1 MTGNTADLH
10 QSLSHVPGAQ
20 RVRELRTDPSAG
32 PPGNAGPPVRRGWFI
47 AFEGGEG
54 SGKSTQARRIAT
66 ARGALLTRQPGGTEI
81 GASIRE
87 VLLSP
92 DTAGLSDRAEALLM
106 AADRA
111 QHVDEMIRPALVTGQ
126 DVICDRYVSSSLAYQ
141 GAGRMLGIEQV
152 RALSA
157 FAVGDTW
164 PDLNVLLD
172 VPVDVGLARLGGPP
186 DRLEQ
191 LDRGFHERVRQTF
204 LDMASATPEHWLVVD
219 GTQPLEQ
226 VSARVDA
233 ALIARFS
240 WSQ

>member
-1 MTGNTADLH
+1 MMGRF
-10 QSLSHVPGAQ
+10 V
-20 RVRELRTDPSAG
+20 
-32 PPGNAGPPVRRGWFI
+32 

-54 SGKSTQARRIAT
+54 SGKSTQARRIAD

-87 VLLSP
+87 LLLSP

-111 QHVDEMIRPALVTGQ
+111 QHVDEMIRPALLAGR

-141 GAGRMLGIEQV
+141 GAGRSLGIEPV
-152 RALSA
+152 LGLSE
-157 FAVGDTW
+157 FAVDDVW

-172 VPVDVGLARLGGPP
+172 VPVDVGLARIDGPP

-191 LDRGFHERVRQTF
+191 QGDGFHDRVRQTF
-204 LDMASATPEHWLVVD
+204 LDLAAASPDRWLVID
-219 GTQPLEQ
+219 GTQTVQ
-226 VSARVDA
+226 AVSAVLDA
-233 ALIARFS
+233 ALEERFA
-240 WSQ
+240 WKL

>member
-1 MTGNTADLH
+1 MGRF
-10 QSLSHVPGAQ
+10 V
-20 RVRELRTDPSAG
+20 
-32 PPGNAGPPVRRGWFI
+32 

-54 SGKSTQARRIAT
+54 SGKSTQARRIAD

-87 VLLSP
+87 LLLSP

-111 QHVDEMIRPALVTGQ
+111 QHVDEMIRPALLAGR

-141 GAGRMLGIEQV
+141 GAGRSLGIEPV
-152 RALSA
+152 LGLSE
-157 FAVGDTW
+157 FAVDDVW

-172 VPVDVGLARLGGPP
+172 VPVDVGLARIDGPP

-191 LDRGFHERVRQTF
+191 QGDGFHDRVRQTF
-204 LDMASATPEHWLVVD
+204 LDLAAASPDRWLVID
-219 GTQPLEQ
+219 GTQTVQ
-226 VSARVDA
+226 AVSAVLDA
-233 ALIARFS
+233 ALEERFA
-240 WSQ
+240 WKL